1 MENMIQSNFKYS
13 PKKELPRGMND
24 YFLTLFKIINAV
36 PVEQTAEVV
45 DVHGVNL
52 IFGIL
57 RVQCGAILTFR
68 HGLIVPHDS
77 ARLLTTAV
85 RNLNLEPQDG

>member
-1 MENMIQSNFKYS
+1 
-13 PKKELPRGMND
+13 MND

-45 DVHGVNL
+45 DAHGVNL
-52 IFGIL
+52 IFSIL

-68 HGLIVPHDS
+68 HRLIVPHDS
-77 ARLLTTAV
+77 AHLLTTAV
-85 RNLNLEPQDG
+85 RNLNLEPKDGQHRLGFRHNSR

>member
-13 PKKELPRGMND
+13 QKKELSRGGIND

-45 DVHGVNL
+45 DAHGVNL

-57 RVQCGAILTFR
+57 RVQCGAIL
-68 HGLIVPHDS
+68 HLPPPLDCS
-77 ARLLTTAV
+77 
-85 RNLNLEPQDG
+85 PQ

>member
-1 MENMIQSNFKYS
+1 M
-13 PKKELPRGMND
+13 
-24 YFLTLFKIINAV
+24 

-45 DVHGVNL
+45 DVHSVNL
-52 IFGIL
+52 IFSIL

-77 ARLLTTAV
+77 ARLLTTAI
-85 RNLNLEPQDG
+85 RNLNLEPKDGQHRLGFRHKLIETISLIKRLSISIANFNLAIL